1 MVSFYLFF
9 NSVIYLLFALFCLF
23 KTSETASNLGYS
35 FINNSGKVEYI
46 AVYVGME
53 LGFAAFLAICALYPS
68 MSLAGII
75 FCVCMYVGLVVTRAY
90 AVLANGNVSKM
101 IYIIGGLELAL
112 LIWGLVLLISLAKNP
127 V

>member
-1 MVSFYLFF
+1 MISLYLYV
-9 NSVIYLLFALFCLF
+9 NSAIYLLFALFCLF
-23 KTSETASNLGYS
+23 KTSETATNLGYS
-35 FINNSGKVEYI
+35 FLNNSGKVEYI

-68 MSLAGII
+68 MSLAGIV
-75 FCVCMYVGLVVTRAY
+75 FCVCMYVGLVITRTY

-101 IYIIGGLELAL
+101 IYIIGGLEFAL
-112 LIWGLVLLISLAKNP
+112 LIWGLILLISLAKNP

>member
-9 NSVIYLLFALFCLF
+9 NSAIYLLFALFCLF

-75 FCVCMYVGLVVTRAY
+75 FCVCMYAGLVVTRAY
-90 AVLANGNVSKM
+90 ALLANGNVSKM